1 MKFLIAGFGSIGRR
15 HFRNLLSLGIDD
27 IVFLRSNKST
37 IPDDEIANYQVE
49 TDLQSALS
57 HNPDAV
63 IIANPT
69 SLHFDVAIQA
79 AQQGCHLFIEKPIS
93 HSLERVDQLQNALL
107 QGNSKAFIAFQF
119 RFHPGLLT
127 IKNLI
132 SSPSSVIGRPLY
144 VRSHWGE
151 YLPSWHPWEDY
162 RKGYSAR
169 ADLGGG
175 VVLTLCH
182 PLDYVRWMFG
192 EVASLW
198 AFTSDQS
205 DFEIDVE
212 DSAEIGLRFENEVI
226 GSVHLD
232 FVQQPPVHRLE
243 IIGSEGTIRWNND
256 NGAVWVYSGNGI
268 VETYPLLPNFERN
281 DLFLAEMRH
290 FIDIVRGDAVPL
302 CTLDDGIWALRLAL
316 AVHKSARNG
325 QLIKW

>member
-15 HFRNLLSLGIDD
+15 HFRNLLTLGVDD
-27 IVFLRSNKST
+27 IVFLRSNQST
-37 IPDDEIANYQVE
+37 IPDDEIADFLVE
-49 TDLQSALS
+49 TDLRSALS
-57 HNPDAV
+57 HKPDAV

-69 SLHFDVAIQA
+69 SLHLDVAIQA
-79 AQQGCHLFIEKPIS
+79 AQQGCYLFIEKPIS
-93 HSLERVDQLQNALL
+93 HSLERVDQLKEALL
-107 QGNSKAFIAFQF
+107 QGGSKAFTAFQF

-132 SSPSSVIGRPLY
+132 SNPSSVIGRPMY

-151 YLPSWHPWEDY
+151 YLPGWHPWEDY

-192 EVASLW
+192 DVASLW

-205 DFEIDVE
+205 HFDIDVE
-212 DSAEIGLRFENEVI
+212 VTAEIGLYFENGVI

-232 FVQQPPVHRLE
+232 YVQQPPVHRLE
-243 IIGSEGTIRWNND
+243 IIGSEGTIQWNND
-256 NGAVWVYSGNGI
+256 KGAVWVYAGNGI

-281 DLFLAEMRH
+281 DLFLAEMSH
-290 FIDIVRGDAVPL
+290 FIDVVRGNAEPL
-302 CTLDDGIWALRLAL
+302 CTLDDGIWALKLAL
-316 AVHKSARNG
+316 AVHESARIG